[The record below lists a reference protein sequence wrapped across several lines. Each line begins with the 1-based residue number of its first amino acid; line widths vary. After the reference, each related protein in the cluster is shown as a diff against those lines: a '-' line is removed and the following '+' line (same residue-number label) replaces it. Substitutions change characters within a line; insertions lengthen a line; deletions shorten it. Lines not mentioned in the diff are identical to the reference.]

1 MSVGLKRVLSA
12 LLGLLLIAYLCYHAF
27 VVPYQSIETEQ
38 AVSYTARDTIEA
50 ERAYIIRTETTIESD
65 VNGSYRY
72 AIGNGE
78 RVASGS
84 VIADVYQNDSVV
96 QTLAKIDDLERQ
108 IENLESLNNYASG
121 VVVDISQLN
130 DHAHSSMTALLN
142 SVGQGDFSQCRNKA
156 QEFLTV
162 VNRRQTITGQ
172 GADFSSLISSLKTE
186 RENLIASTGKPVGSI
201 TAPSA
206 GYFVASVDG
215 YENAFNIEDVDSLTP
230 EKLNSIQ
237 GAEPNE
243 KAVGKV
249 VSDVTWYIAVA
260 ITFEQALQFSPDDK
274 VDVDISTSEVV
285 TVPAKVLQVNKSAAS
300 NEAVLILSCSYMNS
314 ELSSLRTPSVS
325 VVLHTYDGL
334 RVSDKAIRVSEGK
347 KGVYTSNGTSIEF
360 VPVKVLYTGNGYVV
374 CERADPMKKGL
385 HIYDDVVVKGKN
397 LYDGKSL

>member
-1 MSVGLKRVLSA
+1 MNVGLKRVLSV
-12 LLGLLLIAYLCYHAF
+12 LLGLLLITYLCYHAF

-50 ERAYIIRTETTIESD
+50 ERAYIIRTETTIDSG
-65 VNGSYRY
+65 VSGSYRY

-78 RVASGS
+78 RVASGG
-84 VIADVYQNDSVV
+84 VIADIYQNDSAV
-96 QTLAKIDDLERQ
+96 QSLAKIDDLDRQ
-108 IENLESLNNYASG
+108 IANLESLNNYASG

-130 DHAHSSMTALLN
+130 DNAHSSLVSLLN
-142 SVGQGDFSQCRNKA
+142 SVQQGNFSSCRNKA
-156 QEFLTV
+156 QDFLSL
-162 VNRRQTITGQ
+162 VNRRQTVTGQ
-172 GADFSSLISSLKTE
+172 GTDFSSLISSLKTQ
-186 RENLIASTGKPVGSI
+186 RENLVASTGKPVGSI
-201 TAPSA
+201 KAPTA

-215 YENAFNIEDVDSLTP
+215 YENAFNIEDINSLTP
-230 EKLNSIQ
+230 EMLSSIK
-237 GAEPNE
+237 GEKPDE

-249 VSDVTWYIAVA
+249 VSDVTWYIAVT
-260 ITFEQALQFSPDDK
+260 ITFEQALQFSPGDK
-274 VDVDISTSEVV
+274 VDVDISTSSVV

-300 NEAVLILSCSYMNS
+300 NDAVLILACSYMNS

-325 VVLHTYDGL
+325 VVLNSYDGL
-334 RVSDKAIRVSEGK
+334 RVSDKAIRVSDGK